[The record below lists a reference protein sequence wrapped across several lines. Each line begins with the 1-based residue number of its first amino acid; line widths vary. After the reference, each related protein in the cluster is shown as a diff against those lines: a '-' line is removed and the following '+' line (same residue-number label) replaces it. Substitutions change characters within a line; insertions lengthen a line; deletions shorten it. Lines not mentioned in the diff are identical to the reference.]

1 MDREI
6 LLRQLVQVEQGVA
19 EGKAFIAEQ
28 QRLIVELERDDCHD
42 TAETM
47 RLLEAF
53 LVLQR
58 SREEDRARISTSYL
72 SKRPTALIRPLWVIA
87 DGRALDLWYRR
98 SRRARRRCRSNRRQR
113 HQNGRAV
120 SYLLAKPAAG
130 LEVVRQLRGVHARL
144 ALTLRRDRPIQF
156 PRSGVRHFRA

>member
-6 LLRQLVQVEQGVA
+6 LVRQLVQVEQGVA

-28 QRLIVELERDDCHD
+28 QRLIVKSERDDCHD

-58 SREEDRARISTSYL
+58 SREEDRAKSSTSYL
-72 SKRPTALIRPLWVIA
+72 SKRPTALMSA
-87 DGRALDLWYRR
+87 FG
-98 SRRARRRCRSNRRQR
+98 
-113 HQNGRAV
+113 H
-120 SYLLAKPAAG
+120 
-130 LEVVRQLRGVHARL
+130 
-144 ALTLRRDRPIQF
+144 
-156 PRSGVRHFRA
+156 

>member
-28 QRLIVELERDDCHD
+28 QRLIVKSERDDCHD

-47 RLLEAF
+47 RLLEAL

-58 SREEDRARISTSYL
+58 SREEDRARILDEL
-72 SKRPTALIRPLWVIA
+72 S
-87 DGRALDLWYRR
+87 
-98 SRRARRRCRSNRRQR
+98 
-113 HQNGRAV
+113 
-120 SYLLAKPAAG
+120 
-130 LEVVRQLRGVHARL
+130 E
-144 ALTLRRDRPIQF
+144 
-156 PRSGVRHFRA
+156 